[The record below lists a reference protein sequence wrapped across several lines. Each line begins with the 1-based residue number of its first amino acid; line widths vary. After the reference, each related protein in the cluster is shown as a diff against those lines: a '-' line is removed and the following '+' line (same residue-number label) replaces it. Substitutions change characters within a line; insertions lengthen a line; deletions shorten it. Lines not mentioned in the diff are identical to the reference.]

1 MVAGLFARHGVF
13 FGDTGPGDA
22 DRRFNRKGYFEHPAI
37 IARTESGDFA
47 DWPAAW
53 WQTLLAEG
61 YELGTPWGIKR
72 GPMAWPWVKI
82 LKPALIVFCKR
93 NARQVVRSRL
103 RRWPD
108 RLFPRRDLRLAA
120 ARLKLIGEEA
130 EAPDDPD
137 RKRCRRRLSADSGR
151 VRAARDRVRS
161 KNRRYLDRC
170 GPVERGRGKCLIPCY
185 AF

>member
-1 MVAGLFARHGVF
+1 MVAGVFARHGVF
-13 FGDTGPGDA
+13 FGDTGPGDD

-130 EAPDDPD
+130 EAPVVTIRTESVVAGDYRRIAGAFVRLGIGFDP
-137 RKRCRRRLSADSGR
+137 KIADTWIDADLWNGG
-151 VRAARDRVRS
+151 AGNA
-161 KNRRYLDRC
+161 
-170 GPVERGRGKCLIPCY
+170 
-185 AF
+185 